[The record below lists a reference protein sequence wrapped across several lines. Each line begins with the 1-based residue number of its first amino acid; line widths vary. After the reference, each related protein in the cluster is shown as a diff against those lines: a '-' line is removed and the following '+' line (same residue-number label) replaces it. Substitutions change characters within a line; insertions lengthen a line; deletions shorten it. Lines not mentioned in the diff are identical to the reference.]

1 MKLRNKVLVL
11 GLAAL
16 AGFLASRP
24 DMRKYLSQS
33 VEEFK
38 DSIEDA
44 IESGKKAAA
53 LKEQELEKEIK
64 VDENGLKK
72 NKQ

>member
-1 MKLRNKVLVL
+1 MKLRNKVFVL
-11 GLAAL
+11 GLVAL

-24 DMRKYLSQS
+24 DMRKYVSQS
-33 VEEFK
+33 IGEFK

-53 LKEQELEKEIK
+53 LKEQELEEEIK
-64 VDENGLKK
+64 VDEKRLEEK
-72 NKQ
+72 

>member
-1 MKLRNKVLVL
+1 MKLRNKVLAL

-24 DMRKYLSQS
+24 DMRKYVSQS
-33 VEEFK
+33 IGEFK

-53 LKEQELEKEIK
+53 LKEQELEEEIK
-64 VDENGLKK
+64 VDEKRLEEK
-72 NKQ
+72 

>member
-1 MKLRNKVLVL
+1 MKLRNKVFVL
-11 GLAAL
+11 GLVAL

-24 DMRKYLSQS
+24 DMRKYVSQS
-33 VEEFK
+33 IGEFK

-53 LKEQELEKEIK
+53 LKEQELEEEIK
-64 VDENGLKK
+64 ADEKRLEEK
-72 NKQ
+72 

>member
-1 MKLRNKVLVL
+1 MKLRNKVFVL

-24 DMRKYLSQS
+24 DMRKYVSQS
-33 VEEFK
+33 VDEFK
-38 DSIEDA
+38 DSIKDA

-53 LKEQELEKEIK
+53 LKEQELEEEIK
-64 VDENGLKK
+64 VDEIRLEEK
-72 NKQ
+72 

>member
-16 AGFLASRP
+16 AGFLTSRP

-33 VEEFK
+33 IREFK
-38 DSIEDA
+38 DSLGDA

-64 VDENGLKK
+64 ADEKRLEEK
-72 NKQ
+72 